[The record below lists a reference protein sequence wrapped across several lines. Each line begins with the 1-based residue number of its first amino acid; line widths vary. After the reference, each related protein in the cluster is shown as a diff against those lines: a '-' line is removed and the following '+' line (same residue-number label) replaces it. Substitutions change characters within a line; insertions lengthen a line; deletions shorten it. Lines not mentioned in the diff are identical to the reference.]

1 MIATLL
7 LVTLAQ
13 APAAAAPAAT
23 ALDAAQIKDAIA
35 LGQSKESLG
44 FRLQAK
50 GFTIGHL
57 WTPFARVARAAR
69 DAQKTY
75 RPFTE
80 KDVTPEMSA
89 AEVRVTTNPI
99 VIQPTKTTPGAIA
112 SVLAVVI
119 MPKGS
124 KELSAAIQP
133 IRTEQTSSMWTDSWG
148 FEYEGRGIDAV
159 FPMDALR
166 EGHEVRVVYDRRIG
180 VIVAGCTECNAE
192 IKLAKIR

>member
-1 MIATLL
+1 MIAILL

-13 APAAAAPAAT
+13 AAGAPAPAAT
-23 ALDAAQIKDAIA
+23 TLDAAAIREA
-35 LGQSKESLG
+35 ITLGQTKESLG

-57 WTPFARVARAAR
+57 WTPFARVANAAR

-80 KDVTPEMSA
+80 KDVTPEMTAS
-89 AEVRVTTNPI
+89 ELHVTTNPI
-99 VIQPTKTTPGAIA
+99 VIQPTKTTAGSIA
-112 SVLAVVI
+112 SVRAVVI

-124 KELSAAIQP
+124 KDLAAAIQP
-133 IRTEQTSSMWTDSWG
+133 IRTNETRSVWTDSWG
-148 FEYEGRGIDAV
+148 FEYEGRGIEAV
-159 FPMDALR
+159 FPMEALR
-166 EGHEVRVVYDRRIG
+166 EGHEVRVVYDKRIG

-192 IKLAKIR
+192 IKMAKIR